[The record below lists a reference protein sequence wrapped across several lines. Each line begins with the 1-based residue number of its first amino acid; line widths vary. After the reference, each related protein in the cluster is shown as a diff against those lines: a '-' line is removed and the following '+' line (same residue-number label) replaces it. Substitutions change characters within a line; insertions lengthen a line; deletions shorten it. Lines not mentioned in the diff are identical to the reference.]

1 MTNDP
6 KGPCAADVSA
16 MLRDRIEDLAELL
29 VGEAPTYRSRT
40 AIRFYPR
47 GGLAVTVAGR
57 ERGLWCSHGDGGIG
71 GDALDLVRHLRRC
84 STAEALAWAREYLGK
99 PEQHRAPERRPA
111 APAPRPVE
119 PDSADAARRLWMAA
133 QRAAGTPAEAYLASR
148 GLSLPPD
155 APLRFHPACRRGAE
169 ALPAMISLM
178 TDPISAEPCGVH
190 RTFLRSDGSGK
201 ADGSAKMM
209 LGRAG
214 IIRLT
219 PDDEVTLGLGIAEGI
234 ETCLAIAQR
243 AGWSPVW
250 ACGSAGMIAKFPTL
264 AGIETLT
271 IFPDLDDKGAGI
283 AAARQCAE
291 RWQTDGKEVAI
302 AKPPHGRDWHD
313 ALIAREVA

>member
-1 MTNDP
+1 MPEND
-6 KGPCAADVSA
+6 ARAIA
-16 MLRDRIEDLAELL
+16 EALAQRIEDLAELL

-84 STAEALAWAREYLGK
+84 STADALTWARDWLGH
-99 PEQHRAPERRPA
+99 PEHHGAPERRPA

-119 PDSADAARRLWMAA
+119 PDSTDAARRLWTEA
-133 QRAAGTPAEAYLASR
+133 QPAAGTPAEAYLASR

-155 APLRFHPACRRGAE
+155 APLRFHAACRRGAE
-169 ALPAMISLM
+169 TLPAMISLM
-178 TDPISAEPCGVH
+178 TDPVTAEPCGVH
-190 RTFLRSDGSGK
+190 RTFLRPDGRGK
-201 ADGSAKMM
+201 ADGQAKMM

-214 IIRLT
+214 IIRLI

-234 ETCLAIAQR
+234 ETSLAIMQR

-250 ACGSAGMIAKFPTL
+250 ACGSAGAIAKFPVV

-313 ALIAREVA
+313 ALTAREVA